1 MFKRNMFGR
10 YEVWPDPYAIALG
23 RMFRR
28 ARRLAGLSQDK
39 VEAGSG
45 ISQSVIS
52 RFERGLAPGMT
63 TERLIRI
70 ASVVGLS
77 FPFGFCPHTDPHPC
91 PWPVIAPVPY
101 DHPPAKPKIKSM
113 D

>member
-1 MFKRNMFGR
+1 MDDDLVTHPRRPMFKRNMFGK

-23 RMFRR
+23 RSFRR
-28 ARRLAGLSQDK
+28 CRLLAGLSQDQ
-39 VEAGSG
+39 VEAESG

-70 ASVVGLS
+70 ASVVGNW
-77 FPFGFCPHTDPHPC
+77 FPFGFCPHSHRC
-91 PWPVIAPVPY
+91 AWPVIEP
-101 DHPPAKPKIKSM
+101 
-113 D
+113 